1 MTYAIIETGGKQLRV
16 EPGRFYDIEL
26 LPVEPDQTITLE
38 TVLLVQH
45 NGDVTIGQPFINGAT
60 VEGTVM
66 RHLRG
71 RKVLV
76 YKMKPKKKTRKK
88 RGHRQE
94 ITRLMINSISLNGS
108 VLTSEEAA
116 EVAQQP
122 VATPS
127 DEPAVE
133 STGVV
138 AAVDEQQAFPVS
150 DEPAAEV
157 VTAAESTDEQQ

>member
-16 EPGRFYDIEL
+16 EPGRFYDVEL
-26 LPVEPDQTITLE
+26 LPTEPEENLTLE
-38 TVLLVQH
+38 SVLLVNH
-45 NGDVTIGQPFINGAT
+45 DGGVTIGQPFIAGAT

-66 RHLRG
+66 RHFRG

-108 VLTSEEAA
+108 VIAEKSEADTSVA
-116 EVAQQP
+116 ED
-122 VATPS
+122 TP
-127 DEPAVE
+127 
-133 STGVV
+133 VV
-138 AAVDEQQAFPVS
+138 AET
-150 DEPAAEV
+150 EAE
-157 VTAAESTDEQQ
+157 

>member
-26 LPVEPDQTITLE
+26 LPTEPDQNLTLE
-38 TVLLVQH
+38 SVLLVH
-45 NGDVTIGQPFINGAT
+45 HDDGVTIGQPFISGAS

-66 RHLRG
+66 RHFRG

-94 ITRLMINSISLNGS
+94 ITRLMINSISLNGT
-108 VLTSEEAA
+108 VIAEKAA
-116 EVAQQP
+116 
-122 VATPS
+122 T
-127 DEPAVE
+127 D
-133 STGVV
+133 T
-138 AAVDEQQAFPVS
+138 
-150 DEPAAEV
+150 PAATESE
-157 VTAAESTDEQQ
+157 AES